1 MQFVNEKVK
10 VLDTMKDKTFDRAG
24 VFEKMGVWPEQIVDY
39 LSMVGDSSDNI
50 PGMRGIGAKGA
61 AKLLAEYNTLENI
74 RKSIDENLNKFENFS
89 SEEIVSQRINKFLQ
103 IGRDKGFPHKP
114 EMDSGLSIK
123 NKNFYDWIKNIFYN
137 KIYISGVII
146 FLLLIIGLIYFL

>member
-1 MQFVNEKVK
+1 MPTLASKE
-10 VLDTMKDKTFDRAG
+10 LFDLN
-24 VFEKMGVWPEQIVDY
+24 IVDEIIKEP
-39 LSMVGDSSDNI
+39 LG
-50 PGMRGIGAKGA
+50 GAHRDREK
-61 AKLLAEYNTLENI
+61 TLENI

-89 SEEIVSQRINKFLQ
+89 SEEIVSQRKNKFLQ
-103 IGRDKGFPHKP
+103 IGRDKGFTHKP